1 MVAGKD
7 VCLRRL
13 AGGVRARE
21 VRFNRFLGNAKV
33 TTARVIESWSEGTV
47 AAAEG
52 RHVWTRKGR
61 RTVPHDQ
68 RDLSD
73 KESQR
78 WIATALAAKPLL
90 AKAAMVTALGDRESD
105 TFAFYV
111 SATEQRFHVI
121 ARSMHDRKLAGGL
134 GLYASGV
141 VMAVVEQRGNLLPAR
156 AQRPERVVP
165 LELRFGTV
173 SLARPQSKFLHHLPE
188 SLSLHLVDVR
198 EVDPQAG
205 TEPLHWRLLTTH
217 PVANAEQAWR
227 IVEWYKRRWLIEQF
241 FRVLKTQ
248 GFRLEDSQ
256 VGTAERLLKL
266 VAIAAKAAVI
276 PIQLL
281 QARDGRDHQPVR
293 LAFDVNEVAT
303 LAALN
308 QNLEAQSKRLKT
320 PHPPDSLAWA
330 AWIIGRLGGW
340 DGYPSSKPPGPI
352 TMRHGLEYFH
362 AAAAGWSLRDV
373 CMPPC
378 FRRDDGRGCDCQTAK
393 SSLRATGSA
402 RMRGLHILVVPAKA
416 GTHNHQPV
424 CLRTNRSTALLN
436 RNGTAY
442 GSLLSQGRRKRIR
455 LSNSHVVIAS
465 HRVGANARTPYPR
478 RSCESRNP

>member
-21 VRFNRFLGNAKV
+21 VRFNRFLGNARV
-33 TTARVIESWSEGTV
+33 TAERIIESWSAGTMT
-47 AAAEG
+47 AAEG
-52 RHVWTRKGR
+52 RHVLAIQDTSEINFATTAERRRGLGEIGHGNGRGVLLHPMLAVDAESGSCLGLLSGQVWTRKGR
-61 RTVPHDQ
+61 RTVSHDL

-78 WIATALAAKPLL
+78 WIATALAARPLL

-105 TFAFYV
+105 IFAFYA
-111 SATEQRFHVI
+111 SAAEQYFHVI
-121 ARSMHDRKLAGGL
+121 ARSMHDRKLADRSE
-134 GLYASGV
+134 LYATGEA
-141 VMAVVEQRGNLLPAR
+141 MAVADRRSIVLPAR
-156 AQRPERVVP
+156 AQRAQRVAS
-165 LELRFGTV
+165 LELRFGAV
-173 SLARPQSKFLHHLPE
+173 NLARPQSRLLRHLPE
-188 SLSLHLVDVR
+188 SLPLTLVDVR
-198 EVDPQAG
+198 ETDPRAG

-217 PVANAEQAWR
+217 PITKTEEAWR

-276 PIQLL
+276 TIQLL

-293 LAFDVNEVAT
+293 LAFDTSEITT
-303 LAALN
+303 LAAFN
-308 QNLEAQSKRLKT
+308 EKFEAQSKRLRN

-330 AWIIGRLGGW
+330 SWIIGRLGGW

-352 TMRHGLEYFH
+352 TMKHGLEYFH
-362 AAAAGWSLRDV
+362 AAATGWSLRDV
-373 CMPPC
+373 CMP
-378 FRRDDGRGCDCQTAK
+378 
-393 SSLRATGSA
+393 
-402 RMRGLHILVVPAKA
+402 
-416 GTHNHQPV
+416 
-424 CLRTNRSTALLN
+424 
-436 RNGTAY
+436 
-442 GSLLSQGRRKRIR
+442 
-455 LSNSHVVIAS
+455 
-465 HRVGANARTPYPR
+465 
-478 RSCESRNP
+478 

>member
-13 AGGVRARE
+13 AKGNRARE

-33 TTARVIESWSEGTV
+33 TTARVIESWSEGTA

-52 RHVWTRKGR
+52 RHILAIQDTSEINFATTAKRRRGLGETGHGNGRGVLLHPMLAVDAENGSCLGLLSGQVWTRKGR
-61 RTVPHDQ
+61 RTVSHDL

-105 TFAFYV
+105 IFALYASV
-111 SATEQRFHVI
+111 AEERFHVI
-121 ARSMHDRKLAGGL
+121 ARSMHDRKLADGI
-134 GLYASGV
+134 GLYAASEG
-141 VMAVVEQRGNLLPAR
+141 MAVVEQRAIVLPAR
-156 AQRPERVVP
+156 ALRAERVAV
-165 LELRFGTV
+165 LELRFGAV
-173 SLARPQSKFLHHLPE
+173 NLARPQTKLLRHLPQ
-188 SLSLHLVDVR
+188 SLPLTLVDVR
-198 EVDPQAG
+198 EPDPQAG

-248 GFRLEDSQ
+248 GFKLEDSQ
-256 VGTAERLLKL
+256 IATADRLLKL

-276 PIQLL
+276 TIQLL
-281 QARDGRDHQPVR
+281 QARDGRGHQPVR
-293 LAFDVNEVAT
+293 LVFDANEAAT

-308 QNLEAQSKRLKT
+308 QNLEAQSKRLKN

-352 TMRHGLEYFH
+352 TMKHGLEYFY
-362 AAAAGWSLRDV
+362 AVAAGWSLKNV
-373 CMPPC
+373 CMP
-378 FRRDDGRGCDCQTAK
+378 
-393 SSLRATGSA
+393 
-402 RMRGLHILVVPAKA
+402 
-416 GTHNHQPV
+416 
-424 CLRTNRSTALLN
+424 
-436 RNGTAY
+436 
-442 GSLLSQGRRKRIR
+442 
-455 LSNSHVVIAS
+455 
-465 HRVGANARTPYPR
+465 
-478 RSCESRNP
+478 